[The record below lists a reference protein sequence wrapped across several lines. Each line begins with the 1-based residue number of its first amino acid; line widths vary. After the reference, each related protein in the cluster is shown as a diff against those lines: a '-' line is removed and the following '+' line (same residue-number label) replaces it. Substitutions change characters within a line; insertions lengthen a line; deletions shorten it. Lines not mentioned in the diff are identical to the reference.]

1 MPRFTIVVPAY
12 NNAVLLTDC
21 LDSIA
26 AQTLP
31 DWECIVVSDA
41 SPDNT
46 ADIVR
51 DYASRDARF
60 SLVEK
65 PVNEGLHLTR
75 ATGTAQATGDYVL
88 YLDADDELAGPDVLA
103 ALGTELSAN
112 PVDILRFGLVAEAD
126 NSTPDESAH
135 NFAAWS
141 NAESGPLSG
150 MQALEG
156 AFLENKGYR
165 LP

>member
-26 AQTLP
+26 AQTLS

-75 ATGTAQATGDYVL
+75 ATGTAQATGDY
-88 YLDADDELAGPDVLA
+88 EIG
-103 ALGTELSAN
+103 
-112 PVDILRFGLVAEAD
+112 R
-126 NSTPDESAH
+126 AH
-135 NFAAWS
+135 V
-141 NAESGPLSG
+141 
-150 MQALEG
+150 
-156 AFLENKGYR
+156 
-165 LP
+165 